1 MRVEWSRR
9 AQHALR
15 VRVEFLERKNPR
27 AAAEMEAV
35 VRSAGDRLAEFPH
48 IGRRSAARPTLLREL
63 VVPFGSGGYV
73 VQYAVTSDF
82 VLITNLKHQREAS
95 Y

>member
-9 AQHALR
+9 AKYALR

-35 VRSAGDRLAEFPH
+35 VRGASARLADFPN
-48 IGRRSAARPTLLREL
+48 IGRRSGESSSQLREL
-63 VVPFGSGGYV
+63 LVPFGSEGYV
-73 VQYAVTSDF
+73 VQYAVTRDF
-82 VLITNLKHQREAS
+82 VLITNMKHQREAG